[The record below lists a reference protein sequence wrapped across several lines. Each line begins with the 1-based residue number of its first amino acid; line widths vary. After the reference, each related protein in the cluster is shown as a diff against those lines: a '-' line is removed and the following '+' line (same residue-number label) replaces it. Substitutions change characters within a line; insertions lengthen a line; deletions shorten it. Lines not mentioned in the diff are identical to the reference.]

1 MDAGNSTRGMICATP
16 SSAIVALG
24 LLTARWPAGTRGVAA
39 QYAGQC
45 KAMLLE
51 NAVGARGRSVAYLLR
66 CGGNFWQPSM
76 RADRFGRCSVIL
88 LLELP
93 IRCGA

>member
-1 MDAGNSTRGMICATP
+1 M
-16 SSAIVALG
+16 ALR

-51 NAVGARGRSVAYLLR
+51 NAVEPERSVAYLLR

-88 LLELP
+88 
-93 IRCGA
+93 A